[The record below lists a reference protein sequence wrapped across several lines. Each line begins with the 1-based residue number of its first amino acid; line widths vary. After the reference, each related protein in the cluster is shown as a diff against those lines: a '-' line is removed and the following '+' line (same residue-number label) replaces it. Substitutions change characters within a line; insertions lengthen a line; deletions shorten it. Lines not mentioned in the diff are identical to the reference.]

1 MALLSKIKVG
11 GKIYD
16 LKDAKARQ
24 DISTLVGSS
33 DVTTALGAAA
43 WKAVAANISGKGLV
57 DASVVKAY
65 VDSQVGQIHSFD
77 VVIDAAGTEDGP
89 SATASADT
97 MYKIYMVADG
107 KASAGIYIEWITI
120 RSDVEGAY
128 TYAWEKIGSTKT
140 DLTGY
145 VSKDTT
151 IATLKLDHNIE
162 VDELSQALGLG
173 TLAKKN
179 SATGTVP
186 GQTIKGVKATGTTTG
201 ELTGALAYT
210 STDVTSTG
218 TFTPAGSVTGSAI
231 SGGSIDVTLKDATS
245 ATAANVTTVPYTPA
259 GDVTTAIQE
268 SESGVQIEGDVSAPE
283 ITVTPAKGT
292 VQEMKSAGTAY
303 TITKGSVTKAA
314 DTSDTFAKVGIVAAI
329 GADGEDAETLIFSDA
344 ATAEAVTASGG
355 VTYVA
360 PTLSGALPTFG
371 TAEVLTGVSA
381 TASAPTFTS
390 KKYAV
395 PATFKGTEAA
405 DMKVTGVTYV
415 KQAIGKA
422 EFTGTEATLGFD
434 GTAGDVSV
442 AGAYDKANLGT
453 VAFAG
458 KAVELA
464 VGDIAVPATDVTVK

>member
-11 GKIYD
+11 GQTYD
-16 LKDAKARQ
+16 LKDAESRRE
-24 DISTLVGSS
+24 IGTLVGSHG
-33 DVTTALGAAA
+33 VAALGAAA
-43 WKAVAANISGKGLV
+43 WKAVAANISGEGLV

-77 VVIDAAGTEDGP
+77 VVIDASGTEAGP
-89 SATASADT
+89 SVTASADT
-97 MYKIYMVADG
+97 MYKIYMVADV
-107 KASAGIYIEWITI
+107 KATAGTYIEWITI
-120 RSDVEGAY
+120 RSGAEGAY

-145 VSKDTT
+145 VLKDTT
-151 IATLKLDHNIE
+151 IATIKLDHSITTE
-162 VDELSQALGLG
+162 ELQNALGLKA
-173 TLAKKN
+173 LAYKD

-186 GQTIKGVKATGTTTG
+186 GQTISGVKAKGTTTG
-201 ELTGALAYT
+201 ELTGKLAYT
-210 STDVTSTG
+210 STGVTSTG
-218 TFTPAGSVTGSAI
+218 TFTPAGNVTGSAI
-231 SGGSIDVTLKDATS
+231 SDGSIEVTLKDASS
-245 ATAANVTTVPYTPA
+245 ATAANVTTVAYTPA
-259 GDVTTAIQE
+259 GKVTTEIQE
-268 SESGVQIEGDVSAPE
+268 SESGVQIEGTVSAPA
-283 ITVTPAKGT
+283 ITVTPAIGT

-303 TITKGSVTKAA
+303 TITNGSVTKKA
-314 DTSDTFAKVGIVAAI
+314 DTSDTFAKAGIVASV
-329 GADGEDAETLIFSDA
+329 DSTDHEMLVFSDA
-344 ATAEAVTASGG
+344 ATANAVTASGG

-371 TAEVLTGVSA
+371 VAQVLTGVSA
-381 TASAPTFTS
+381 AASAPTFTS

-415 KQAIGKA
+415 KQAIDKA
-422 EFTGTEATLGFD
+422 EFTGTEASLGFT

-464 VGDIAVPATDVTVK
+464 VGDIAVADQDVTVE

>member
-11 GKIYD
+11 GQTYD
-16 LKDAKARQ
+16 LKDAESRSKLG
-24 DISTLVGSS
+24 TLIGSHE
-33 DVTTALGAAA
+33 VEALGAAA
-43 WKAVAANISGKGLV
+43 WKAVAANISGEGLV

-77 VVIDAAGTEDGP
+77 VVIDAAGTEAGP
-89 SATASADT
+89 SVTASADT
-97 MYKIYMVADG
+97 MYKIYMVADE
-107 KASAGIYIEWITI
+107 KASAGTYIEWITI
-120 RSDVEGAY
+120 RSGEVDAY
-128 TYAWEKIGSTKT
+128 TYNWEKIGSTKT

-151 IATLKLDHNIE
+151 IATIKLDHNITTK
-162 VDELSQALGLG
+162 ELKDALGLKS
-173 TLAKKN
+173 LAYKD

-186 GQTIKGVKATGTTTG
+186 EQTISGVKATGTTTG
-201 ELTGALAYT
+201 ELTGKLAYT
-210 STDVTSTG
+210 PTDVTYTG

-231 SGGSIDVTLKDATS
+231 SGGSIDVTLKDAAS

-259 GDVTTAIQE
+259 GNVTTAIRE
-268 SESGVQIEGDVSAPE
+268 SESGVQIEGTVSAPT
-283 ITVTPAKGT
+283 ITVTPATGT

-303 TITKGSVTKAA
+303 TITKGSVTKAS
-314 DTSDTFAKVGIVAAI
+314 DTSDTFAKAGIVAAM
-329 GADGEDAETLIFSDA
+329 GADGEDAETLVFSEA
-344 ATAEAVTASGG
+344 ATANAVTASGG

-371 TAEVLTGVSA
+371 AATVLTGVSA
-381 TASAPTFTS
+381 DASAPKFTG

-395 PATFKGTEAA
+395 PATFEGTEAA

-415 KQAIGKA
+415 KQAIDKA
-422 EFTGTEATLGFD
+422 EFTGTDASLGFA

-464 VGDIAVPATDVTVK
+464 VGDIAVAATDVTVE